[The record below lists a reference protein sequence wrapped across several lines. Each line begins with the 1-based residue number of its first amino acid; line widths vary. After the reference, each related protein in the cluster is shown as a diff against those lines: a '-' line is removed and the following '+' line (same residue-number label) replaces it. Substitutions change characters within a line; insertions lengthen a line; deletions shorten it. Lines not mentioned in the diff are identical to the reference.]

1 MIISND
7 LNLNGYY
14 INNEIWFNI
23 TEDVPVTYFKI
34 YLQNLSNGKQ
44 STTFISYVDQNNSS
58 RVNLQSI
65 VKSLFD
71 IPNGTDNNSRLFK
84 INIESSL
91 GTSTNFNKSFIRGGI
106 RTNDIN
112 QNTSPNKRLRLSN
125 NIPIWLGFPI
135 TESFLNPD
143 YSVNTTPLG
152 NITEVDYKK
161 AKGCNNIYFKFLN
174 QLGGYSYWMFESYAE
189 KETGTNLGSIIS
201 GGNSLVDLG
210 NISNSDLQVFSKIP
224 KEYKNYAKDFIVSP
238 DVYVW
243 QNSEWKKVFTKN
255 NSIEVDNIK
264 KVYTVTFNLDLKY
277 RYNPSLLWSN

>member
-23 TEDVPVTYFKI
+23 TEDIPIVYFKI

-44 STTFISYVDQNNSS
+44 STVFISYVDQNNNS
-58 RVNLQSI
+58 RVNLQPI
-65 VKSLFD
+65 IKSLFSV
-71 IPNGTDNNSRLFK
+71 PNGTDNNSQLFK
-84 INIESSL
+84 INIQSSL
-91 GTSTNFNKSFIRGGI
+91 GTSINFNKTFIRGGI
-106 RTNDIN
+106 RSNDVN

-125 NIPIWLGFPI
+125 NIPIWLGFPV

-143 YSVNTTPLG
+143 YTISTTPLA
-152 NITEVDYKK
+152 NITDVDYKRT
-161 AKGCNNIYFKFLN
+161 KGCNNIYFKFLN
-174 QLGGYSYWMFESYAE
+174 QLGGYSYWVFESYGE
-189 KETGTNLGSIIS
+189 KETGTNVGSIIS
-201 GGNSLVDLG
+201 GGNELIDLG

-243 QNSEWKKVFTKN
+243 QNAVWKKVFTKN
-255 NSIEVDNIK
+255 NNIEIDNIK
-264 KVYTVTFNLDLKY
+264 KVYTVNFNLDLKY
-277 RYNPSLLWSN
+277 RFNPSLLWSN